1 MGLQD
6 AKTKKTKQ
14 KNNKTKQK
22 KVKIRLK
29 PKGYSQGKKHH
40 QLKLQRLQRVRIRAF
55 RSLVHQIKFL

>member
-6 AKTKKTKQ
+6 AKTKKAKQ
-14 KNNKTKQK
+14 TNKQQN